1 MPEIN
6 LQNLTILATTIL
18 LVGCASNG
26 DPRTGGIFWSETKAG
41 ERQQVLQQKSRLSWD
56 QAEREQGENE
66 QNRERRASLRSSV
79 AEQRGRLAKMHGDL
93 SRLRQSSPNAD
104 TISDLAELERKR
116 TNLATSTTEDPEQLE
131 AQVRDLQAQVDH
143 LKERERDREQLKAEQ

>member
-6 LQNLTILATTIL
+6 VQNLAILAATIL

-41 ERQQVLQQKSRLSWD
+41 ERQQMLQQKSRLSWD
-56 QAEREQGENE
+56 QAEREEGENE
-66 QNRERRASLRSSV
+66 QIRERRASLRSSI
-79 AEQRGRLAKMHGDL
+79 AEQRGRLEKMQSDL
-93 SRLRQSSPNAD
+93 SRLRQSAPNAVA
-104 TISDLAELERKR
+104 ISDLAELERKR
-116 TNLATSTTEDPEQLE
+116 TSLETSTAENPEQLE

-143 LKERERDREQLKAEQ
+143 LKERERDRQQLKAEQ